1 MDLFRKLMTGG
12 DGQQAVI
19 ALYLDAQIARAQKE
33 KQALEALVTSAQA
46 HLAQIPR
53 VNASLEETERRA
65 GAIAQQLESLAAR
78 ADELENVRRQ
88 AEAVEMRVLAVEVG
102 VMKSEERVQQALARE
117 THVDEHRSAVE
128 QLVSTAQGAIARL
141 EGLKQ
146 ESAAFIQLEERLPRL
161 RKEFHPLLDQHSAL
175 KNDLD
180 QLRTGIVTLAQDAE
194 TGREAALKARA
205 HATKA
210 TEVVTDLQRKLEPL
224 SQIGTL
230 GQDTEAQLRTLNAL
244 AEHVAA
250 KVKALENQQSVV
262 EHALVESRRVHEM
275 VWDMEVQIKKM
286 DEGTKRAARV
296 EEALAKLERMQAE
309 TNTQFEEASCARETF
324 NREAARQE
332 RDAQSLLEAVQRDL
346 DQLAVNK
353 QEIETVRERL
363 GIVQAGI
370 AAAETRAEAVSAR
383 EQELAQ
389 LAERIQG
396 MATTVQELTAS
407 AESLQRKQGSLG
419 ALEER
424 LDGLDAMAKRTQW
437 QFDGLAEQR
446 KDLDSLKTEIQ
457 AVHTT
462 YEQTATLLD
471 KLRGD
476 KREVEAFLDKAS
488 SFMGQATQVETKID
502 TLTAQIAGAEASAAR
517 TKSIG
522 DAVDD
527 LAGRLAALEPR
538 TRIVEEL
545 EGRLNALNDL
555 SIDVDRRLG
564 DQLARKAELDS
575 LNVLCDGVGAQ
586 VTDAQQ
592 KLAAVNAAC
601 VELEPAIDRL
611 SVLQGDVERARE
623 TLQALQRDEDTL
635 AAQDR
640 KLTELS
646 EVSRGLSLES
656 EQRLETIQGLQAQLE
671 KAGALKEQLVGEL
684 AHIQK
689 QQRDTFAQIEAADDQ
704 FKRLDSLWKKLDER
718 RSQLEEAERAM
729 SQVDERMNELRRL
742 SDEMDR
748 RIQGIAEREQV
759 VEAVRRGIEGVHALG
774 QKSQADLA
782 AIAERRAE
790 IARATS
796 ELDRLRES
804 LVGTQEK
811 IVAIESRRQLVDDVQ
826 RKADTIM
833 HLLGDVRITLDSVSE
848 QKAMVDH
855 VFAELARLEYL
866 VQEARGTM
874 KALQAERDV
883 AQRIVENVRQI
894 HARATTEEKKTA

>member
-19 ALYLDAQIARAQKE
+19 AVDLDAQIARAQKE

-65 GAIAQQLESLAAR
+65 AAIAQQLESLAAR

-88 AEAVEMRVLAVEVG
+88 AEAVEMRVLALEVG

-146 ESAAFIQLEERLPRL
+146 ESAAFMQLEERLPRL
-161 RKEFHPLLDQHSAL
+161 RKEFHPLLDQQAAL

-180 QLRTGIVTLAQDAE
+180 QLRTGIATLAQDAE

-224 SQIGTL
+224 SQIGAL

-275 VWDMEVQIKKM
+275 VWDMEVQIKKL

-309 TNTQFEEASCARETF
+309 TNTQLEEASRARETF

-332 RDAQSLLEAVQRDL
+332 RDAQSLLETVQRDL

-353 QEIETVRERL
+353 QEIETVHERL

-396 MATTVQELTAS
+396 MVTTVQELTAS

-488 SFMGQATQVETKID
+488 SFMGQASQVETKID
-502 TLTAQIAGAEASAAR
+502 ALTAQIAGAEASAAK

-522 DAVDD
+522 RRRRRSRGQARGARAQNADRRGPRGTSECAQRPEHRCGPPAERSARAQGGAGKPERALRGPGRASDGRATK
-527 LAGRLAALEPR
+527 AGRRQRCARRAGAGNRSAFGAPGGRRARPRNAPGVATRRGHAGRTGPETHGAVRGVARAVTRVGATPRDRPGSSGGAGQGWCAQGAAGRRAGAHPEAAARHVRADRGRRRSVRAPR
-538 TRIVEEL
+538 HAVEE
-545 EGRLNALNDL
+545 
-555 SIDVDRRLG
+555 
-564 DQLARKAELDS
+564 ARP
-575 LNVLCDGVGAQ
+575 
-586 VTDAQQ
+586 
-592 KLAAVNAAC
+592 AAVTAG
-601 VELEPAIDRL
+601 R
-611 SVLQGDVERARE
+611 RR
-623 TLQALQRDEDTL
+623 
-635 AAQDR
+635 AAQWPR
-640 KLTELS
+640 
-646 EVSRGLSLES
+646 
-656 EQRLETIQGLQAQLE
+656 
-671 KAGALKEQLVGEL
+671 
-684 AHIQK
+684 
-689 QQRDTFAQIEAADDQ
+689 
-704 FKRLDSLWKKLDER
+704 
-718 RSQLEEAERAM
+718 
-729 SQVDERMNELRRL
+729 
-742 SDEMDR
+742 
-748 RIQGIAEREQV
+748 
-759 VEAVRRGIEGVHALG
+759 
-774 QKSQADLA
+774 
-782 AIAERRAE
+782 
-790 IARATS
+790 
-796 ELDRLRES
+796 
-804 LVGTQEK
+804 
-811 IVAIESRRQLVDDVQ
+811 
-826 RKADTIM
+826 
-833 HLLGDVRITLDSVSE
+833 
-848 QKAMVDH
+848 
-855 VFAELARLEYL
+855 
-866 VQEARGTM
+866 
-874 KALQAERDV
+874 
-883 AQRIVENVRQI
+883 
-894 HARATTEEKKTA
+894 